1 VIPPRPDLPTALGT
15 SGFRVRTLVAIR
27 WMAIAGQTLTFAVVA
42 LVFGFE
48 VPVVGVAAAIA
59 ASALLNIGLSAIYPR
74 SARLLG
80 AEALLHLAFDLSQL
94 GVLLYLTG
102 GLDNPF
108 AVLLLVPVTISATL
122 LSARAT
128 LALLAFAILIM
139 AALWQWSLPLPWSGA
154 PPTQPPLYE
163 LAMLISLAL
172 TLVFLALYVL
182 RVSLD
187 ARRWQQ
193 ALVTTQA
200 VLERETKMSALGA
213 LAAAAAHEL
222 GGPLGTITLVARDLR
237 EQLSADPQ
245 FAEDVALLGREVERC
260 RAIMADLAGRAEVD
274 APFPSVSLAA
284 LLHEAVQPFED
295 AGPRIDVNVV
305 PGAGPLVER
314 TPELVHG
321 LVNLID
327 NAIRHARHRV
337 SLAGRAEAATVKV
350 VISDDGPGFPSELL
364 PHLGEP
370 FLGPSRSYRGGTGLG
385 IFIATTL
392 IERTGGK
399 LAFRNA
405 QAGGAVVEIS
415 WPRAYIE
422 TTNGEN

>member
-1 VIPPRPDLPTALGT
+1 
-15 SGFRVRTLVAIR
+15 
-27 WMAIAGQTLTFAVVA
+27 M
-42 LVFGFE
+42 
-48 VPVVGVAAAIA
+48 
-59 ASALLNIGLSAIYPR
+59 
-74 SARLLG
+74 
-80 AEALLHLAFDLSQL
+80 
-94 GVLLYLTG
+94 
-102 GLDNPF
+102 
-108 AVLLLVPVTISATL
+108 
-122 LSARAT
+122 
-128 LALLAFAILIM
+128 
-139 AALWQWSLPLPWSGA
+139 
-154 PPTQPPLYE
+154 
-163 LAMLISLAL
+163 
-172 TLVFLALYVL
+172 
-182 RVSLD
+182 
-187 ARRWQQ
+187 
-193 ALVTTQA
+193 
-200 VLERETKMSALGA
+200 
-213 LAAAAAHEL
+213 
-222 GGPLGTITLVARDLR
+222 
-237 EQLSADPQ
+237 
-245 FAEDVALLGREVERC
+245 
-260 RAIMADLAGRAEVD
+260 
-274 APFPSVSLAA
+274 
-284 LLHEAVQPFED
+284 
-295 AGPRIDVNVV
+295 V